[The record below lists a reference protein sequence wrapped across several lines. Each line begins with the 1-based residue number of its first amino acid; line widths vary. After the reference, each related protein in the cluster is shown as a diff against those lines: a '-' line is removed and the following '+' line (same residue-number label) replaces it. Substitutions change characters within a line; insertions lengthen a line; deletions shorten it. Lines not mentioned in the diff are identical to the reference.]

1 MKYFTVIIPT
11 YEMHGKGAEF
21 LRHSLTFLE
30 AQTFK
35 DFEVLITD
43 HSQDD
48 SILNVCNEFATRLSL
63 KYYKNEEG
71 VGNFTVNTNTA
82 IDLAKGKWI
91 KILFQDDFLP
101 SDTCLEILHSKLEQD
116 PNVRWA
122 VNGCYHSYDGFQLYR
137 PFEPKWN
144 DRLRE
149 GINTISSPSV
159 MCIKNT
165 EDKLYFDNDFI
176 WMMDIDYY
184 LRAEQA
190 FGMPMF
196 IPDKL
201 VAIRTWEKQVSQT
214 MSGEEKHKEQ
224 VGIHEKHK

>member
-21 LRHSLTFLE
+21 LRHSLMSLE

-43 HSQDD
+43 HSQDN
-48 SILNVCNEFATRLSL
+48 SILNLCNEFETRLCL
-63 KYYKNEEG
+63 HYYKNNEG
-71 VGNFTVNTNTA
+71 VGNFTVNTNKA
-82 IDLAKGKWI
+82 IELAKGEWI

-101 SDTCLEILHSKLEQD
+101 SDNCLEILHSKLKED
-116 PNVRWA
+116 SNVQWA
-122 VNGCYHSYDGFQLYR
+122 VNGCYHSYDGFHLYR
-137 PFEPKWN
+137 PFEPSWS
-144 DRLRE
+144 DRLRD
-149 GINTISSPSV
+149 GVNTISSPSV
-159 MCIKNT
+159 MCIRNID
-165 EDKLYFDNDFI
+165 EKLYFDDDFI

-184 LRAEQA
+184 IRAEQA
-190 FGMPMF
+190 FGLPLF

-201 VAIRTWEKQVSQT
+201 VAIRTWQNQVSQNL
-214 MSGEEKHKEQ
+214 SIEEKQKEQ